1 MSGVRWFGE
10 RAEREARRYAP
21 SALPLLVI
29 APDGAVDALREAVAL
44 RQAGR
49 LFETAFVLEEPQTI
63 HARIFGPHV
72 LGGSQDFDQR
82 RNLFELLDRGQ
93 LELNKQPQA
102 ALGRLTEP
110 VQKTL
115 CDVAALGEGIVAQ
128 SWHEHRRTCA
138 LLGIRKP
145 VRRVC
150 VADADIPQMLPDP
163 GADAIVVWA
172 PEEQPAAIGPLLF
185 ALEELRRPAYAIARP
200 GQTYGL
206 KTAIVDVSEAASVLK
221 RARVVI
227 DAEVNGPAV
236 ALALM
241 NRGFTVVAAASSGVT
256 EYVPDVPTY
265 RPWSRRS
272 VFAAVSAALGSAPRS
287 VAVIPA
293 VSGEAPAPRAVT
305 QGVHDAAPL
314 VSLIVRTLN
323 RPRLLRRALQSA
335 SVQTYPNVEIVVIN
349 DGGDHAE
356 TAHICGDFP
365 RVTLT
370 TIAKSG
376 VAGAATAGVRAA
388 SGTYANFLDDDD
400 ALFPDHVERLAV
412 ALQRSACLAAYADG
426 MNVYLRSIRD
436 DYAVTGYRGIL
447 IPALEPSTMLWTCQI
462 VGIGRMMFDRA
473 WVAREG
479 LKAECAPAD
488 DYEAWL
494 RIVAASDV
502 ARVPAVTHLYSQFQD
517 KTNTSVASG
526 GSYAAAHRVIYAL
539 HPTERPAIVE
549 RRAAIVRE
557 LDHLGG
563 LGMAP
568 AVVTLDPQPLLF
580 GGRRG

>member
-1 MSGVRWFGE
+1 MSGVHWFGE
-10 RAEREARRYAP
+10 RAQREASHYAP
-21 SALPLLVI
+21 SALPLLVV
-29 APDGAVDALREAVAL
+29 APGGAVDALREAVAL
-44 RQAGR
+44 RQAGQ
-49 LFETAFVLEEPQTI
+49 LFETAFVLEEPQMV

-93 LELNKQPQA
+93 LELNKQPQS

-128 SWHEHRRTCA
+128 SWREYRRACA

-145 VRRVC
+145 GRRAV
-150 VADADIPQMLPDP
+150 VADADVPQVAPTA

-206 KTAIVDVSEAASVLK
+206 KTAIVDVSEAPGVLK

-227 DAEVNGPAV
+227 DASFNGAAA
-236 ALALM
+236 ALALIE
-241 NRGFTVVAAASSGVT
+241 RGFAVVASAPSGVT
-256 EYVPDVPTY
+256 EYVPHVQTY

-272 VFAAVSAALGSAPRS
+272 VFAAVSAALGSAPAHTPIVVDATGDAALPHALTQS
-287 VAVIPA
+287 AHDT
-293 VSGEAPAPRAVT
+293 APR
-305 QGVHDAAPL
+305 

-323 RPRLLRRALQSA
+323 RPRLLRRALESA
-335 SVQTYPNVEIVVIN
+335 SAQTYPHVEIVVIN
-349 DGGDHAE
+349 DGGDPAE
-356 TAHICGDFP
+356 AASVCDDFP
-365 RVTLT
+365 NVTLT

-376 VAGAATAGVRAA
+376 VAGAATAGLRAA
-388 SGTYANFLDDDD
+388 TGTYANFLDDDD
-400 ALFPDHVERLAV
+400 ALFPDHVERV
-412 ALQRSACLAAYADG
+412 ASALRRSGCLAAYADG

-436 DYAVTGYRGIL
+436 DYAVTGYRAIL
-447 IPALEPSTMLWTCQI
+447 VAALEPSTMLWTCQI
-462 VGIGRMMFDRA
+462 VGIGRIMFDRA

-479 LKAECAPAD
+479 FKAECAPAD

-494 RIVAASDV
+494 RIIAASDV

-517 KTNTSVASG
+517 KTNTSVSSG
-526 GSYAAAHRVIYAL
+526 GRYATAHRVLYAL
-539 HPTERPAIVE
+539 HPTDRPAIAD
-549 RRAAIVRE
+549 RRTAVIRE
-557 LDHLGG
+557 LERLGG
-563 LGMAP
+563 HGMFP
-568 AVVTLDPQPLLF
+568 PVVTLDPQPLLF